1 MIKKSIIIFIFTS
14 LVLKHS
20 YALIDF
26 ESLYKSW
33 GTSPNSE
40 SITIGKDL
48 WSKELIPGKNCASCH
63 TNDLKQSGKHLK
75 TKKIIKPLSPSA
87 NKKRLTSERKINKW
101 LKRNCKFTYNREC
114 TPSEKVSFIE
124 YIRTN

>member
-14 LVLKHS
+14 LVFKHS

-33 GTSPNSE
+33 GTSSNSE

-48 WSKELIPGKNCASCH
+48 WSKEFIPGKNCASCH

-75 TKKIIKPLSPSA
+75 TKK
-87 NKKRLTSERKINKW
+87 
-101 LKRNCKFTYNREC
+101 
-114 TPSEKVSFIE
+114 
-124 YIRTN
+124 